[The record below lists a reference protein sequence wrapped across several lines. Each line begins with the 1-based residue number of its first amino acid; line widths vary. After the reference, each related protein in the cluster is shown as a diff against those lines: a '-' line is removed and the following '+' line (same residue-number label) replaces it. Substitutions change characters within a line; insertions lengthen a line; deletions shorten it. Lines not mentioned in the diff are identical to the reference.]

1 MLRQIMPAR
10 QAPDLQPDRLPDLLF
25 VYGTLRRGSD
35 HANAQRLARE
45 STWLGTAMLSGT
57 LYRVSWHPALV
68 LEGADSVAGDLLR
81 LHDPAASLPWLDA
94 FESCGPDD
102 PPPHDYRREI
112 VPVRTA
118 SGEAQAM
125 VYVWN
130 LPLTGLERMASGDWL
145 AV

>member
-1 MLRQIMPAR
+1 MSAIQT
-10 QAPDLQPDRLPDLLF
+10 DLLF

-35 HANAQRLARE
+35 HENAARLARE
-45 STWLGTAMLSGT
+45 SAWLGTATLPGT

-68 LEGADSVAGDLLR
+68 LEGEDSVTGDLLR
-81 LHDPAASLPWLDA
+81 LRDPAASLPWLDA

-112 VPVRTA
+112 APVMTA
-118 SGEAQAM
+118 GGAEQAM

-130 LPLTGLERMASGDWL
+130 LGVGGLERMPGGDWL
-145 AV
+145 KA

>member
-1 MLRQIMPAR
+1 MSAIQT
-10 QAPDLQPDRLPDLLF
+10 DLLF

-35 HANAQRLARE
+35 HANAARLAAE
-45 STWLGTAMLSGT
+45 SEWLGTGTLTGT

-68 LEGADSVAGDLLR
+68 LEGDDTVTGDLLR
-81 LHDPAASLPWLDA
+81 LTDPAASLPWLDA

-112 VPVRTA
+112 VEVMTA
-118 SGEAQAM
+118 DGPGETM

-130 LPLTGLERMASGDWL
+130 LALDGLERMPGGDWL
-145 AV
+145 AIAP

>member
-1 MLRQIMPAR
+1 MSAIQT
-10 QAPDLQPDRLPDLLF
+10 DLLF

-35 HANAQRLARE
+35 HDNAARLSAE
-45 STWLGTAMLSGT
+45 SEWLGTGTLAGT

-68 LEGADSVAGDLLR
+68 LDGEDTVTGDLLR
-81 LHDPAASLPWLDA
+81 LTDPAASLPWLDA

-112 VPVRTA
+112 ATVLTA
-118 SGEAQAM
+118 GGAVKAM

-130 LPLTGLERMASGDWL
+130 LPTGGLERIASGDWL
-145 AV
+145 EAHA

>member
-1 MLRQIMPAR
+1 MSAIQT
-10 QAPDLQPDRLPDLLF
+10 DLLF

-35 HANAQRLARE
+35 HENAARLARE
-45 STWLGTAMLSGT
+45 SSLLGTATLRGT

-68 LEGADSVAGDLLR
+68 LEGEDTVTGDLLR
-81 LHDPAASLPWLDA
+81 LTDPAASLPWLDA

-112 VPVRTA
+112 AEVLTA
-118 SGEAQAM
+118 DGAVQAM

-130 LPLTGLERMASGDWL
+130 LPLDGLERMPGGDWL
-145 AV
+145 AIAP